1 MYSAIFCY
9 LLEFLVG
16 EKKSIIFLIDAVLSP
31 KIRFTNMF
39 FYFVYLYEY
48 SSVFCLRTNV
58 LMYIFLS
65 ASKIKYEIYETFW
78 TSLRAY
84 LVNLSKLCFLSTL
97 ILFKVSSKTLY
108 LTSTYIFTYS
118 LSICARY
125 VSQITLKLN
134 ISSLL
139 SLFDNAICQMDD
151 LCQSGACIL
160 SRFTSFLFA
169 SWRFLKIYFR
179 YQRYVSC
186 IIQLI

>member
-1 MYSAIFCY
+1 
-9 LLEFLVG
+9 
-16 EKKSIIFLIDAVLSP
+16 
-31 KIRFTNMF
+31 
-39 FYFVYLYEY
+39 
-48 SSVFCLRTNV
+48 
-58 LMYIFLS
+58 MYIFLS

-108 LTSTYIFTYS
+108 LTSRYIFTYS
-118 LSICARY
+118 LSICSRY

-151 LCQSGACIL
+151 LCQSGACMFVEVYIFPF
-160 SRFTSFLFA
+160 RQ
-169 SWRFLKIYFR
+169 LKIPKDIFYYLFR
-179 YQRYVSC
+179 GPDSKVSKVC
-186 IIQLI
+186 QLYYSTDIYLSWCWNVPRQEFRLSLSLIFQSKFSIKCTFFHT

>member
-1 MYSAIFCY
+1 
-9 LLEFLVG
+9 
-16 EKKSIIFLIDAVLSP
+16 
-31 KIRFTNMF
+31 
-39 FYFVYLYEY
+39 
-48 SSVFCLRTNV
+48 
-58 LMYIFLS
+58 MYIFLS

-84 LVNLSKLCFLSTL
+84 LVNLSELCFLSTL

-169 SWRFLKIYFR
+169 SWRFLKIYFIIYSKGQIQR